1 MGTRLYDMT
10 GATMRRRF
18 CRAILILVPILL
30 AGPALLPIDAAAQTA
45 KSKKHTAKEPA
56 KKKKEAAHDTRSW
69 NLGREPSG
77 PVLFYGK
84 TQNDDVSVSF
94 TCQPEAGLVR
104 VIAYG
109 SARGVKP
116 GDGARLRL
124 TNGPA
129 RLEVAAIALPNEKN
143 ANIVDLGGT
152 TKISPR
158 VFSLFRGGD
167 TMVLEVPGRTIGLSL
182 KTLPGKNEAFER
194 ACLGGK
200 SVK

>member
-1 MGTRLYDMT
+1 
-10 GATMRRRF
+10 MRRRF

-30 AGPALLPIDAAAQTA
+30 AGPALLPVDAAALTA
-45 KSKKHTAKEPA
+45 KKHTAKEPA
-56 KKKKEAAHDTRSW
+56 KKKKEAAHDARSW
-69 NLGREPSG
+69 NLGREASG
-77 PVLFYGK
+77 PVLYYGK

-116 GDGARLRL
+116 GDGARLRV

-194 ACLGGK
+194 ACLGVKSGK
-200 SVK
+200 

>member
-1 MGTRLYDMT
+1 
-10 GATMRRRF
+10 MRRRF

-30 AGPALLPIDAAAQTA
+30 AGPTYLPIDAAAQTA
-45 KSKKHTAKEPA
+45 KSKKFTVKDVA
-56 KKKKEAAHDTRSW
+56 KKKKEAATVRDARSW
-69 NLGREPSG
+69 NLGRDPLG

-84 TQNDDVSVSF
+84 TQSDDVSVSF
-94 TCQPEAGLVR
+94 TCQPDAGLVR
-104 VIAYG
+104 VIAFG

-116 GDGARLRL
+116 GDGARLRV

-129 RLEVAAIALPNEKN
+129 RLEVAAIALPNDKN

-182 KTLPGKNEAFER
+182 KTLPGKNEAFEK

-200 SVK
+200 

>member
-1 MGTRLYDMT
+1 MQ
-10 GATMRRRF
+10 RRF
-18 CRAILILVPILL
+18 RRAILMLVPILL
-30 AGPALLPIDAAAQTA
+30 AGSLALPIDTAAQTA

-56 KKKKEAAHDTRSW
+56 KKKEAAHDARSW
-69 NLGREPSG
+69 NLGRESSG
-77 PVLFYGK
+77 PVLFFGK
-84 TQNDDVSVSF
+84 TQNEDVSVSF

-109 SARGVKP
+109 TARGVKP

-129 RLEVAAIALPNEKN
+129 RLEVAAIALPNDKN
-143 ANIVDLGGT
+143 ASIVDLGGT

-158 VFSLFRGGD
+158 VFGLFRGGD
-167 TMVLEVPGRTIGLSL
+167 TMVLEVPGRTIGFSL

-200 SVK
+200 SGK

>member
-1 MGTRLYDMT
+1 MGTRLHDNT
-10 GATMRRRF
+10 GVTMRRRC

-30 AGPALLPIDAAAQTA
+30 AGPLALPPDAAAQTA
-45 KSKKHTAKEPA
+45 KSKKHTAKEPV
-56 KKKKEAAHDTRSW
+56 KKKEAARDLRSW
-69 NLGREPSG
+69 NLGRESSG
-77 PVLFYGK
+77 PVLFFGK
-84 TQNDDVSVSF
+84 TLTEDVSVSF

-116 GDGARLRL
+116 GDGARVRL

-129 RLEVAAIALPNEKN
+129 RLQVAAIALPNHKN

-158 VFSLFRGGD
+158 VFGLFRGGD
-167 TMVLEVPGRTIGLSL
+167 TMVLEVPGRTARLSL
-182 KTLPGKNEAFER
+182 QTMPGKNDSFER

-200 SVK
+200 SGN

>member
-1 MGTRLYDMT
+1 
-10 GATMRRRF
+10 MRRRC

-30 AGPALLPIDAAAQTA
+30 AGPLALPPDAAAQTA
-45 KSKKHTAKEPA
+45 KSKKLGMKEVA
-56 KKKKEAAHDTRSW
+56 KKKKEAAASRDLRSW
-69 NLGREPSG
+69 NLGREASG
-77 PVLFYGK
+77 PVLFFGK
-84 TQNDDVSVSF
+84 TLTEDVSVSF

-116 GDGARLRL
+116 GDGARVRL

-129 RLEVAAIALPNEKN
+129 RLEVAAIALPNDKN

-158 VFSLFRGGD
+158 VFGLFRGGD
-167 TMVLEVPGRTIGLSL
+167 TMVLEVPGRTVGFSL
-182 KTLPGKNEAFER
+182 KTMPGKNEAFER

-200 SVK
+200 SGK

>member
-1 MGTRLYDMT
+1 
-10 GATMRRRF
+10 MRRRF

-30 AGPALLPIDAAAQTA
+30 AGPLALPPDAAAQTA
-45 KSKKHTAKEPA
+45 KKKQSLKEVA
-56 KKKKEAAHDTRSW
+56 KKKKEAAASRDLRSW
-69 NLGREPSG
+69 NLGREAAG
-77 PVLFYGK
+77 PVLFYGR
-84 TQNDDVSVSF
+84 TQNDEVAVSF

-116 GDGARLRL
+116 GDGARLRV

-129 RLEVAAIALPNEKN
+129 RLEVAAIALPNDKN

-158 VFSLFRGGD
+158 VFGLFRGGD

-200 SVK
+200 PGK

>member
-1 MGTRLYDMT
+1 
-10 GATMRRRF
+10 MRRRF

-30 AGPALLPIDAAAQTA
+30 AGPLALPPDAAAQTA
-45 KSKKHTAKEPA
+45 KKKQSLKEVA
-56 KKKKEAAHDTRSW
+56 KKKKEAAAVKDMRSW
-69 NLGREPSG
+69 NLGREAAG

-84 TQNDDVSVSF
+84 SQNEDVSVSF

-104 VIAYG
+104 VIAFG

-116 GDGARLRL
+116 GDGARLRV

-129 RLEVAAIALPNEKN
+129 RLEVAAIALPNDKN

-152 TKISPR
+152 TKISTR
-158 VFSLFRGGD
+158 VFALFRGGD

-200 SVK
+200 SGK

>member
-1 MGTRLYDMT
+1 
-10 GATMRRRF
+10 MRRRF
-18 CRAILILVPILL
+18 SRAILMLVPILL
-30 AGPALLPIDAAAQTA
+30 AGALALPGEAAAQTA
-45 KSKKHTAKEPA
+45 KSKKQTAKEAP
-56 KKKKEAAHDTRSW
+56 KKKKEVAHDARSW
-69 NLGREPSG
+69 NLGRETSG
-77 PVLFYGK
+77 PMLFFGK
-84 TQNDDVSVSF
+84 NQNEDVSLSF

-109 SARGVKP
+109 SARGVKT

-129 RLEVAAIALPNEKN
+129 RLEVAAIALPNDKN

-152 TKISPR
+152 TKINPR
-158 VFSLFRGGD
+158 VFGLFRGGD
-167 TMVLEVPGRTIGLSL
+167 TMVLEVPGRTVGFSL

-200 SVK
+200 SGK

>member
-1 MGTRLYDMT
+1 
-10 GATMRRRF
+10 MRRRF

-30 AGPALLPIDAAAQTA
+30 AGPLALPPDAAAQTA
-45 KSKKHTAKEPA
+45 KKKQSLKEVA
-56 KKKKEAAHDTRSW
+56 KKKKEAAAVKDMRSW

-84 TQNDDVSVSF
+84 SQNEDVSVSF

-116 GDGARLRL
+116 GDGARLRV

-129 RLEVAAIALPNEKN
+129 RLEVAAIALPNDKN

-158 VFSLFRGGD
+158 VFALFHGGD
-167 TMVLEVPGRTIGLSL
+167 TMVLEVPGRTVGFSL
-182 KTLPGKNEAFER
+182 KTMPGKIEAFER

-200 SVK
+200 S

>member
-1 MGTRLYDMT
+1 
-10 GATMRRRF
+10 MRRRF

-30 AGPALLPIDAAAQTA
+30 AAPLALPPDAAAQTA
-45 KSKKHTAKEPA
+45 KKLSAKEIA
-56 KKKKEAAHDTRSW
+56 KKKKEAAASRDLRSW

-77 PVLFYGK
+77 PVLFYGR
-84 TQNDDVSVSF
+84 TQNDDVAVSF

-116 GDGARLRL
+116 GDGARLRV

-129 RLEVAAIALPNEKN
+129 RLEVAAIALPNDKN

-152 TKISPR
+152 TKISTR
-158 VFSLFRGGD
+158 VFALLRGGD
-167 TMVLEVPGRTIGLSL
+167 TMVLEVPGRTIGFSL
-182 KTLPGKNEAFER
+182 KTMPGKNEAFER

-200 SVK
+200 SGK

>member
-1 MGTRLYDMT
+1 
-10 GATMRRRF
+10 MRRRF
-18 CRAILILVPILL
+18 RRAILILVPILL
-30 AGPALLPIDAAAQTA
+30 AGSVALPVDTVAQTA
-45 KSKKHTAKEPA
+45 KAKKHTAKEPA
-56 KKKKEAAHDTRSW
+56 KKKKEAARDLRSW
-69 NLGREPSG
+69 NLGREPAG
-77 PVLFYGK
+77 PVLFFGK
-84 TQNDDVSVSF
+84 SLTEDVSVSF

-129 RLEVAAIALPNEKN
+129 RLEVAAIALPNDKN
-143 ANIVDLGGT
+143 SAIVDLGGT
-152 TKISPR
+152 TRISPR
-158 VFSLFRGGD
+158 VFALFRGGD
-167 TMVLEVPGRTIGLSL
+167 TMVLEVPGRTIGFSL

-200 SVK
+200 SGS

>member
-1 MGTRLYDMT
+1 
-10 GATMRRRF
+10 MRRRF

-30 AGPALLPIDAAAQTA
+30 AVPAFLPVDAAAQTA
-45 KSKKHTAKEPA
+45 RSKKHTVKEPG
-56 KKKKEAAHDTRSW
+56 KKKKEAVRDLHSW

-77 PVLFYGK
+77 PVLYFGK
-84 TQNDDVSVSF
+84 TQNEDVAVSF

-116 GDGARLRL
+116 GDGARLRV

-143 ANIVDLGGT
+143 AHVVDLGGT
-152 TKISPR
+152 TRISPR

-167 TMVLEVPGRTIGLSL
+167 TMVLEVPGRTVGFSL
-182 KTLPGKNEAFER
+182 KTMPGKNDAFER

-200 SVK
+200 SGK

>member
-1 MGTRLYDMT
+1 
-10 GATMRRRF
+10 MRRRF
-18 CRAILILVPILL
+18 SRAILILVPILL
-30 AGPALLPIDAAAQTA
+30 AGPASVPFDAAAQTA
-45 KSKKHTAKEPA
+45 KSKKLAPKEVA
-56 KKKKEAAHDTRSW
+56 KKKKEAASARDARNW
-69 NLGREPSG
+69 NLGREPVG

-84 TQNDDVSVSF
+84 SQHEDVAVSF

-109 SARGVKP
+109 GARGVKP
-116 GDGARLRL
+116 GDGARVRL

-129 RLEVAAIALPNEKN
+129 RLEVAAIALPNDKN

-158 VFSLFRGGD
+158 VFNLFRGGD
-167 TMVLEVPGRTIGLSL
+167 TMVLEVPGRTIGFSL
-182 KTLPGKNEAFER
+182 KTMPGKNEAFER

-200 SVK
+200 SGR

>member
-1 MGTRLYDMT
+1 
-10 GATMRRRF
+10 MRRRF

-30 AGPALLPIDAAAQTA
+30 AGPLALPPDAAAQTA
-45 KSKKHTAKEPA
+45 KKKQSLKEVA
-56 KKKKEAAHDTRSW
+56 KKKKEAAASRDLRSW
-69 NLGREPSG
+69 NLGREASG

-84 TQNDDVSVSF
+84 SQNEDVSVSF

-116 GDGARLRL
+116 GDGARVRL

-129 RLEVAAIALPNEKN
+129 RLEVAAIALPNDKN

-158 VFSLFRGGD
+158 VFGLFRGGD
-167 TMVLEVPGRTIGLSL
+167 TMVLEVPGRTVGFSL
-182 KTLPGKNEAFER
+182 KTMPGKNEAFER

-200 SVK
+200 SGK

>member
-1 MGTRLYDMT
+1 
-10 GATMRRRF
+10 MRRRF

-30 AGPALLPIDAAAQTA
+30 AGPVISSLDAAAQTA
-45 KSKKHTAKEPA
+45 KPKKLTIKEVA
-56 KKKKEAAHDTRSW
+56 KKKKEAAASRDMRSW
-69 NLGREPSG
+69 NLGREPLG
-77 PVLFYGK
+77 PVLFYGR
-84 TQNDDVSVSF
+84 TLTEDVAVSF

-116 GDGARLRL
+116 GDGARLRV

-129 RLEVAAIALPNEKN
+129 RLEVAAIALPNDKN

-152 TKISPR
+152 TKISTR
-158 VFSLFRGGD
+158 VFALFRGGD

-182 KTLPGKNEAFER
+182 KTLPGKNEAFEK

-200 SVK
+200 

>member
-1 MGTRLYDMT
+1 
-10 GATMRRRF
+10 MRRRF

-30 AGPALLPIDAAAQTA
+30 AGPLALPPDAAAQTA
-45 KSKKHTAKEPA
+45 KSKKLSLKEVA
-56 KKKKEAAHDTRSW
+56 KKKKEAAAVKDMRIW
-69 NLGREPSG
+69 NLGREAAG
-77 PVLFYGK
+77 PVLFYGR
-84 TQNDDVSVSF
+84 TQNDEVAVSF
-94 TCQPEAGLVR
+94 TCQPETGLVR

-116 GDGARLRL
+116 GDGARLRV

-129 RLEVAAIALPNEKN
+129 RLEVAAIALPNDKN

-152 TKISPR
+152 TKISTR
-158 VFSLFRGGD
+158 VFALFRGGD

-200 SVK
+200 SGK

>member
-1 MGTRLYDMT
+1 
-10 GATMRRRF
+10 MRRRF

-30 AGPALLPIDAAAQTA
+30 AGPLALPPDAAAQTA
-45 KSKKHTAKEPA
+45 KSKKLGMKEVA
-56 KKKKEAAHDTRSW
+56 KKKKEAAAVKDMRSW
-69 NLGREPSG
+69 NLGRESSG
-77 PVLFYGK
+77 PVLFFGK
-84 TQNDDVSVSF
+84 TLTEDVSVSF

-116 GDGARLRL
+116 GDGARVRL

-129 RLEVAAIALPNEKN
+129 RLEVAAIALPNDKN

-158 VFSLFRGGD
+158 VFGLFRGGD
-167 TMVLEVPGRTIGLSL
+167 TMVLEVPGRTVGFSL
-182 KTLPGKNEAFER
+182 KTMPGKNEAFER

-200 SVK
+200 SGK

>member
-1 MGTRLYDMT
+1 
-10 GATMRRRF
+10 MRRRF

-30 AGPALLPIDAAAQTA
+30 AGPLALPPDAAAQTA
-45 KSKKHTAKEPA
+45 KSKKLSLKEVA
-56 KKKKEAAHDTRSW
+56 KKKKEAAAVKDMRSW
-69 NLGREPSG
+69 NLGREAAG
-77 PVLFYGK
+77 PVLFYGR
-84 TQNDDVSVSF
+84 TQNDEVAVSF
-94 TCQPEAGLVR
+94 TCQPETGLVR

-116 GDGARLRL
+116 GDGARLRV

-129 RLEVAAIALPNEKN
+129 RLEVAAIALPNDKN

-158 VFSLFRGGD
+158 VFGLFRGGD
-167 TMVLEVPGRTIGLSL
+167 TMVLEVPGRTVGFSL
-182 KTLPGKNEAFER
+182 KTMPGKNEAFER

-200 SVK
+200 SGK

>member
-1 MGTRLYDMT
+1 
-10 GATMRRRF
+10 MRRRC

-30 AGPALLPIDAAAQTA
+30 AGSLALPPDAAAQTA
-45 KSKKHTAKEPA
+45 KKHSPKETA
-56 KKKKEAAHDTRSW
+56 KKKEAAVSRDLRSW
-69 NLGREPSG
+69 NLGREPTG
-77 PVLFYGK
+77 PVLFYGR
-84 TQNDDVSVSF
+84 TQNDDVAVSF

-116 GDGARLRL
+116 GDGARLRV

-129 RLEVAAIALPNEKN
+129 RLEVAAIALPNDKN
-143 ANIVDLGGT
+143 ANVVDLGGT
-152 TKISPR
+152 TKISTR
-158 VFSLFRGGD
+158 VFALFRGGD

-200 SVK
+200 SGK

>member
-1 MGTRLYDMT
+1 
-10 GATMRRRF
+10 MRRRF
-18 CRAILILVPILL
+18 CRAILILVSILL
-30 AGPALLPIDAAAQTA
+30 AGPAILPIDAAAQTA
-45 KSKKHTAKEPA
+45 KSKKLTLKEVA
-56 KKKKEAAHDTRSW
+56 KKKKEAAASHDARSW
-69 NLGREPSG
+69 NLGRETLG
-77 PVLFYGK
+77 PVLYYGK

-116 GDGARLRL
+116 GDGARLRV

-129 RLEVAAIALPNEKN
+129 RLEVAAIALPNDKN
-143 ANIVDLGGT
+143 ANMVDLGGT

-167 TMVLEVPGRTIGLSL
+167 TMVLEVPGRTIGFSL
-182 KTLPGKNEAFER
+182 KTMPGKIEAFER
-194 ACLGGK
+194 ACLAGDRARSLETK
-200 SVK
+200 SGRVY

>member
-1 MGTRLYDMT
+1 
-10 GATMRRRF
+10 MRR
-18 CRAILILVPILL
+18 CLSRAILILVPILL
-30 AGPALLPIDAAAQTA
+30 AGSIALPVDAVAQTA
-45 KSKKHTAKEPA
+45 KSKKHTVKEPA
-56 KKKKEAAHDTRSW
+56 KKKKEAARDMRSW
-69 NLGREPSG
+69 NLGREASG
-77 PVLFYGK
+77 PVLFFGK
-84 TQNDDVSVSF
+84 TQTEEVAVSF

-104 VIAYG
+104 IIAYG

-116 GDGARLRL
+116 GDGARLRV

-152 TKISPR
+152 TKISQR

-194 ACLGGK
+194 ACLGGP
-200 SVK
+200 SGR